1 MSAIRAT
8 IAGIAIPNSALARE
22 ATEFVRDACTQLR
35 TGALLADGVM
45 KRRLPLF
52 AETERLSGSAV
63 REARTSF
70 RGGASLSLIHRSR
83 FSVALGHSCGP
94 RDRSRSDG
102 SAPRAKEYT

>member
-52 AETERLSGSAV
+52 AETE
-63 REARTSF
+63 
-70 RGGASLSLIHRSR
+70 
-83 FSVALGHSCGP
+83 
-94 RDRSRSDG
+94 SRSDG
-102 SAPRAKEYT
+102 SAPRAKDYT